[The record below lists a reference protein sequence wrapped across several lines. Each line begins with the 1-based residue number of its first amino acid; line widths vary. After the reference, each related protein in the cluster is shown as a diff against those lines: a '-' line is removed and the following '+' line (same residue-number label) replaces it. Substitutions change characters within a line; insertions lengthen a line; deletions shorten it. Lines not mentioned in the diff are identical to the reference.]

1 LSERQRE
8 GETSRSLQAFLLFV
22 KNSQPLTVDLLVG
35 EERAVV
41 GRREHEYLFLLLWKE
56 GKRGKKVEQRGSR
69 LSPTLSTLHLSLTL
83 SDLFVLAVGQDQ
95 VPPER
100 ALLGSSLLDRLEAV
114 GVGGERRKGGVE
126 RLKCEVQVSVEL
138 RVVWEP
144 FNSESIRSLSP
155 FR

>member
-1 LSERQRE
+1 
-8 GETSRSLQAFLLFV
+8 LFV
-22 KNSQPLTVDLLVG
+22 KTLQPLTVDLLVG

-56 GKRGKKVEQRGSR
+56 GKRGKKVEQRESR
-69 LSPTLSTLHLSLTL
+69 LYPTLSTLHLSLTL

-114 GVGGERRKGGVE
+114 GVGGERRKGGS
-126 RLKCEVQVSVEL
+126 RG
-138 RVVWEP
+138 
-144 FNSESIRSLSP
+144 
-155 FR
+155 